1 MNRPALQS
9 RPARG
14 RLCRRMKGSSLE
26 WFAYFTLMVN
36 VSVLLH
42 PLVLVYAATYE
53 SVPIVSGMLLIW
65 REVDV

>member
-1 MNRPALQS
+1 
-9 RPARG
+9 
-14 RLCRRMKGSSLE
+14 MKGSSLE